1 MNTVIAAGVALQP
14 KYVVDTPK
22 GVVDSKNLFE
32 SKLHVGFIF
41 IKNKKKTKTILA
53 SVRMTCYSRQ
63 AYSICA
69 V

>member
-1 MNTVIAAGVALQP
+1 MNTVIAACVALQP

-41 IKNKKKTKTILA
+41 IKKKKKQNNISLCEDDVLFT
-53 SVRMTCYSRQ
+53 S
-63 AYSICA
+63 SI
-69 V
+69 

>member
-41 IKNKKKTKTILA
+41 IKTNKKTKNNISLCEDDVLFT
-53 SVRMTCYSRQ
+53 S
-63 AYSICA
+63 SI
-69 V
+69 

>member
-41 IKNKKKTKTILA
+41 IKKTPKKPNNISHCEDDVLFT
-53 SVRMTCYSRQ
+53 S
-63 AYSICA
+63 SI
-69 V
+69 